1 MSEATAVGSSRERSS
16 LFLFRL
22 IPPRADFAQTMTPD
36 EQRAMTE
43 HTDYWQQLLRDGRV
57 VVYGPVADPEGVW
70 GMGVLRAADRAEVL
84 EIGSR
89 DPSILAGVNTFEVFE
104 IMGGVTASARSAQPL
119 WGTLSALSPPVC
131 SPGLGP

>member
-1 MSEATAVGSSRERSS
+1 MSET

-43 HTDYWQQLLRDGRV
+43 HMDYWQRLLRDGRV

-84 EIGSR
+84 EIGNR

-104 IMGGVTASARSAQPL
+104 IMGGITP
-119 WGTLSALSPPVC
+119 
-131 SPGLGP
+131 

>member
-70 GMGVLRAADRAEVL
+70 GMGVLRAAGRAEVL
-84 EIGSR
+84 AIGEN

-104 IMGGVTASARSAQPL
+104 IMGGVTS
-119 WGTLSALSPPVC
+119 
-131 SPGLGP
+131 

>member
-1 MSEATAVGSSRERSS
+1 MS

-36 EQRAMTE
+36 EQRAMAE
-43 HTDYWQQLLRDGRV
+43 HQEYWQQLLRDGHV

-84 EIGSR
+84 AIGER
-89 DPSILAGVNTFEVFE
+89 DPSILAGVNTFEAFE
-104 IMGGVTASARSAQPL
+104 IMDAATG
-119 WGTLSALSPPVC
+119 
-131 SPGLGP
+131 